1 MESLGTCLWFDTQA
15 EEAAKFYVSILPNS
29 RITNTSYYPEG
40 PPDPSRAGTVLTVSF
55 ILDGREFM
63 ALNGGP
69 QYTFNPAVSLVVNC
83 DTQDEVDALWAK
95 LTAGGQEVQCGW
107 LTDRFG
113 LSWQIVPREFIRMI
127 TGPDKAAAQRAVQAM
142 LSMKKLDVAV
152 LRKAY
157 EGK

>member
-40 PPDPSRAGTVLTVSF
+40 PPDPSRAGTALTVSF

-142 LSMKKLDVAV
+142 LSMKKLDLAV